1 VTVVT
6 FEGLHFTSS
15 KSDLLWSGGKQAH
28 RTTAQVVFSL
38 LFLFHHPQLAEGAFQ
53 FGDLLVM
60 DVTESCQLKLTI
72 LDKTAGASTNLGY
85 AAGIPLLPR
94 QRISFSPMWVARIA

>member
-1 VTVVT
+1 
-6 FEGLHFTSS
+6 
-15 KSDLLWSGGKQAH
+15 
-28 RTTAQVVFSL
+28 
-38 LFLFHHPQLAEGAFQ
+38 
-53 FGDLLVM
+53 
-60 DVTESCQLKLTI
+60 VTESCQLKLTI